1 MLCTY
6 GNIARCLLEG
16 KENERGDHRGE
27 TNLSPFL
34 SVPFPGKS
42 KTSIKYYVNHHTP
55 TFCFS
60 TWVLKMNTY
69 YEETSEHKDSSIDNK
84 AVTSKEK
91 SYNEDNY
98 VFVNEKYREYFDNI
112 SDIFEEKIDYIL
124 KKHFKKNEPTDK
136 NKLLCLNVCVS
147 WRKTFLQLLSK
158 TLNEYD
164 EYTNENKEKNRNT
177 KEDELDVKE
186 NIIEIKETL
195 GKIEKNKDD
204 IKKEKNIL
212 NENNND
218 DKDLKSYIK
227 NVKVVDNKNIEVIYD
242 DNDIFNDSRPSAELS
257 TDEIYYLLVESKKS
271 ENEFKKKIYT
281 FLKYLPLFIRSIEN
295 KNLMEKKILE
305 EKLLLNSTCN
315 DNVLVHGYTDNLNM
329 YEHNFNIN
337 TSNTSNTRLSV
348 HEIKN
353 KLDTIVNFNCNLSEN
368 LENVFKRGI
377 SLIDSQNGRKFC
389 PSNFESINISDGE
402 MIKHNKFGENTNS
415 GEKIG
420 QNGGTNGAPVEDV
433 NGGRGRGG
441 DGDENENFNNM
452 EDNSKNFFNIKNNK
466 SLILP
471 LSRVNDLSLIN
482 NISTKSIN
490 EIKDEHKENET
501 SLYIYKSNMNELN
514 VYGLDILINVNNTL
528 KNKINH
534 IYSLIQFYTMLAQD
548 VFNDS

>member
-1 MLCTY
+1 
-6 GNIARCLLEG
+6 
-16 KENERGDHRGE
+16 
-27 TNLSPFL
+27 
-34 SVPFPGKS
+34 
-42 KTSIKYYVNHHTP
+42 
-55 TFCFS
+55 
-60 TWVLKMNTY
+60 MNTY
-69 YEETSEHKDSSIDNK
+69 YEETSEHKNSSIDNK
-84 AVTSKEK
+84 TVESKEK
-91 SYNEDNY
+91 LYNEDNY
-98 VFVNEKYREYFDNI
+98 VFINEKYREYFDNI

-136 NKLLCLNVCVS
+136 NKLLCLNVCIT
-147 WRKTFLQLLSK
+147 WRKTFLQLLSRI
-158 TLNEYD
+158 LHEYD
-164 EYTNENKEKNRNT
+164 VYRKENCEKKRNI
-177 KEDELDVKE
+177 KEDELVVNE
-186 NIIEIKETL
+186 NISEIEDML
-195 GKIEKNKDD
+195 GKIGNNKDD
-204 IKKEKNIL
+204 IKKDKNIF
-212 NENNND
+212 NEHNND
-218 DKDLKSYIK
+218 NDLKSYIR

-295 KNLMEKKILE
+295 KNLMEMKILE

-315 DNVLVHGYTDNLNM
+315 DNVLVHGYNTDNLNSH
-329 YEHNFNIN
+329 ENNFNV
-337 TSNTSNTRLSV
+337 NTSNTRLSV

-377 SLIDSQNGRKFC
+377 NFVDSQNGRKFC
-389 PSNFESINISDGE
+389 PSNFESLHISDGE
-402 MIKHNKFGENTNS
+402 MRKHNKFREDTNS
-415 GEKIG
+415 GQKSG
-420 QNGGTNGAPVEDV
+420 QHEGTHAAPVEDV
-433 NGGRGRGG
+433 NACGGAGTGAVASGG
-441 DGDENENFNNM
+441 GNENFNNM
-452 EDNSKNFFNIKNNK
+452 EDNSKNFFNLKNNK

-490 EIKDEHKENET
+490 EVKEENKENET
-501 SLYIYKSNMNELN
+501 SFYIYKSNMNELN

-548 VFNDS
+548 VFNES